1 MAESEKDEEQEY
13 LVELE
18 CVELVSLSNVGK
30 LGRSYGNK
38 IRRRLQNI
46 CILFYYY
53 YYYFFICSEF
63 CHTLK

>member
-18 CVELVSLSNVGK
+18 CVELVSLRNVGK

-38 IRRRLQNI
+38 IRRLQNI
-46 CILFYYY
+46 CILTTPKAELTRNT
-53 YYYFFICSEF
+53 I
-63 CHTLK
+63 